1 MHHLPSVLPVRHL
14 YSLLLL
20 PSLLAIQMPANAEEG
35 HGLGMHDGNAPQQ
48 HKARQHGG
56 GHHGEHGAIA
66 KGTENFPT
74 SAYTEEKTMR
84 DIQRPVMPDM
94 QGDPVMGKKLAT
106 SNKGRCLTCHVLD
119 ADGDQAGDV
128 GPNLS
133 NYAISGRSRD
143 YTFQQ
148 LWDAR
153 EHNPNT
159 IMPPFGSNELLTR
172 HQIIHIVAY
181 LETLNKKLA
190 APTRPQLAS
199 SNYSVAGEDLTIA
212 DYYIDEGNALFN
224 KPGNNGKSCASCH
237 TNNLKGVA
245 ASYPKYVPVLDKV
258 MLIETR
264 ANHCRKK
271 YMHSK
276 PYHLGS
282 RNSNTLSSY
291 IKYLSR
297 NKPIMLASDEATQ
310 KALQKGQQ
318 SFYQKTGQLNF
329 SCADC
334 HDHAAGKW
342 LRGQSL
348 TSISLGGKHSYTAAT
363 WPRHFIA
370 LHELGL
376 ISMQQ
381 RIRHCQIVTQT
392 YPLKPGSAEYINME
406 LFITSL
412 AQGAPIQA
420 PTMSKLRGE
429 D

>member
-1 MHHLPSVLPVRHL
+1 MRYLLSVLPVSHL
-14 YSLLLL
+14 CGFLLL

-35 HGLGMHDGNAPQQ
+35 DAPQQ
-48 HKARQHGG
+48 NKAMQHGG
-56 GHHGEHGAIA
+56 GHHVGHGAIA

-74 SAYTEEKTMR
+74 SAYTEEKVVR
-84 DIQRPVMPDM
+84 DIQRPVIPGM
-94 QGDPVMGKKLAT
+94 QGDPVMGKKLAA
-106 SNKGRCLTCHVLD
+106 SNKGRCLTCHILD

-133 NYAISGRSRD
+133 SYATSGRSRD

-148 LWDAR
+148 IWDAR
-153 EHNPNT
+153 AHNPNT
-159 IMPPFGSNELLTR
+159 LMPPFGTNELLTR
-172 HQIIHIVAY
+172 HQVIQIVAY

-190 APTRPQLAS
+190 TPARPQLAS
-199 SNYSVAGEDLTIA
+199 PNYYVAGEDLTIA
-212 DYYIDEGNALFN
+212 DDYIDEGKALFN
-224 KPGNNGKSCASCH
+224 KPGHNGKSCASCH
-237 TNNLKGVA
+237 ADNLKGVA
-245 ASYPKYVPVLDKV
+245 ATYPKFDRVLGKV
-258 MLIETR
+258 MLIETHT
-264 ANHCRKK
+264 NHCRKK

-276 PYHLGS
+276 PYRLGS

-291 IKYLSR
+291 IKYMAR
-297 NKPIMLASDEATQ
+297 NAPVTLASDEATQ
-310 KALQKGQQ
+310 KALKKGRQ
-318 SFYQKTGQLNF
+318 SFYKKTGQLNF

-334 HDHAAGKW
+334 HDSAAGKW

-348 TSISLGGKHSYTAAT
+348 NSIRPDGKYSYTAAT

-406 LFITSL
+406 LYITSL
-412 AQGAPIQA
+412 AQGAPMQA